1 MTTEACNGWSD
12 VTQRKFRPPRIGDI
26 PRRRAID
33 QPSPF
38 SEISPR
44 HIQDSPDTEQ
54 VSTNASDSSNVPTD
68 SIQSNQEV
76 RKDSAL
82 YLEEE
87 VRDDTVEAQGSSK
100 S

>member
-1 MTTEACNGWSD
+1 MC
-12 VTQRKFRPPRIGDI
+12 RKKDFYSFIF
-26 PRRRAID
+26 RRRAID

-54 VSTNASDSSNVPTD
+54 VSTNASDPSNVPTD